1 MPWWGNSAIRPT
13 PRQSSR
19 PRPATG
25 RAYKTRQATGTEP
38 TFPPAPDWR
47 TTEALDAA
55 ALFALSEGHSTS

>member
-1 MPWWGNSAIRPT
+1 LVGKLGDPADSASVLATPPGHRP
-13 PRQSSR
+13 
-19 PRPATG
+19 
-25 RAYKTRQATGTEP
+25 EP